1 MFTGFNQ
8 IYEVL
13 KKRRQRAGMERRD
26 EEKKT
31 LCNGKDK
38 GVPLHALIHEKSE
51 KVSNRI
57 HYGKGRES

>member
-1 MFTGFNQ
+1 
-8 IYEVL
+8 
-13 KKRRQRAGMERRD
+13 MERRD